1 MAEDN
6 NEAFP
11 LGKENYKF
19 MIIGMVL
26 IIIGF
31 FLMAGG
37 GAESLEEFNYDEIF
51 SERRITV
58 APLTILLG
66 LGVVLYGI
74 MKKPK
79 EESSKD

>member
-1 MAEDN
+1 MAEENKD
-6 NEAFP
+6 AFP

-19 MIIGMVL
+19 IIVGMVL

-37 GAESLEEFNYDEIF
+37 GAENLTDWNYDEIF

-58 APLTILLG
+58 APITILIG

-79 EESSKD
+79 EDSIKD

>member
-6 NEAFP
+6 KDTFP

-19 MIIGMVL
+19 MIGGMVL
-26 IIIGF
+26 IVIGF

-37 GAESLEEFNYDEIF
+37 GAESLDEWNYDEIF

-66 LGVVLYGI
+66 LGVVLFGI
-74 MKKPK
+74 IKKPK
-79 EESSKD
+79 EDSAND

>member
-19 MIIGMVL
+19 IIGGMVL

-37 GAESLEEFNYDEIF
+37 GAENLEDFNYDEIF
-51 SERRITV
+51 SPRRITL
-58 APLTILLG
+58 APITILVG

-74 MKKPK
+74 MKKPR